1 MTGRGDVIK
10 SRGAVAMKPA
20 KEGTLSVVASRVA
33 ARLPAR
39 GYLVVATL
47 AVWVLGWALLR
58 GRDTLALGGA
68 ELTPLHGG
76 LNTGMD
82 AIDDSRNSNPFFLYF
97 INYIRLFIDEAVR
110 FVQALISQPS
120 FDRPVPV
127 LGWLGVTG
135 LATAVALL
143 YGNRKVALLT
153 AAGFLSFGVLG
164 LWQESMDTLALTLTA
179 VVLSLAV
186 GIPLGVWAGLSDRF
200 NRLVTPVLD
209 FMQTMPTFVYLAPL
223 TLFFLIGPASATI
236 ATMIYAIPPAI
247 RITSL
252 GIRQV
257 SPETLEAGASLGA
270 TPAQALRLVRLPMA
284 KQTIIVGV
292 NQTIMAALSMATIAA
307 LIDAPGLGQTVLKAL
322 QTLDVGTA
330 FNAGLAIVIMA
341 VVLDRVTSAA
351 SRRVEVARRAGRLR
365 TVRGRRVEVAGVL
378 GIAAVLGYLS
388 YTYIWAAEFPADAN
402 LGSYVRRAADAASM
416 WVQDSLVTYT
426 NALKNLLTNG
436 LLNPFEKLLTG
447 SPWWLVAAVAVA
459 VVLLVGSVRAALV
472 TTTGLLLLVLL
483 GLWQDG
489 MVTLASTLVATV
501 LVMLL
506 GVVVGVWMGRS
517 DRVDTLL
524 RPVLDAGQTMP
535 AFVYL
540 VPILGLFGPTRF
552 TAIIAAVVFA
562 APVAI
567 KLVAEGIR
575 GVSATTVEAATS
587 AGASTWQLISKVQ
600 LPMARAAVTLATS
613 QGLIYVLSMVVVGGL
628 VGAGALGYD
637 VVAGFSQHQLRGKGL
652 AAGLAIVV
660 LGIVLDRVT
669 RAATERADAAAHG
682 GLHQR

>member
-1 MTGRGDVIK
+1 MT
-10 SRGAVAMKPA
+10 A
-20 KEGTLSVVASRVA
+20 ASATTSFA

-39 GYLVVATL
+39 RYLVALVIAFW
-47 AVWVLGWALLR
+47 AAGWVLLR

-68 ELTPLHGG
+68 ELTPLHSW
-76 LNTGMD
+76 LNAAMD
-82 AIDDSRNSNPFFLYF
+82 AIDDSRNSNPIFLYF
-97 INYIRLFIDEAVR
+97 INYIRLFLDEAVT
-110 FVQALISQPS
+110 FVQALISQPAM
-120 FDRPVPV
+120 DRPLPV
-127 LGWLGVTG
+127 LGWLGVVG
-135 LATAVALL
+135 LATAIALL
-143 YGNRKVALLT
+143 YGNVRVALLT

-179 VVLSLAV
+179 VALSLAV
-186 GIPLGVWAGLSDRF
+186 GVPLGVWAGLSDRF
-200 NRLVTPVLD
+200 HRLVTPVLD

-223 TLFFLIGPASATI
+223 TLFFLIGPASATV

-247 RITSL
+247 RITAH

-257 SPETLEAGASLGA
+257 SPDTLEAGASLGA
-270 TPAQALRLVRLPMA
+270 TSAQALRHVRLPMA
-284 KQTIIVGV
+284 RQTIIVGV

-351 SRRVEVARRAGRLR
+351 SRRVEAARRAGRLR
-365 TVRGRRVEVAGVL
+365 TVRGRRLEVAGVL
-378 GIAAVLGYLS
+378 GVAAVLGYLS
-388 YTYIWAAEFPADAN
+388 YTYVWAAEFPIEAN
-402 LGSYVRRAADAASM
+402 LGSYVRRAADAVSLWA
-416 WVQDSLVTYT
+416 QDNLVAYT
-426 NALKNLLTNG
+426 DIVKNLLTNG
-436 LLNPFEKLLTG
+436 LLNPFQTVLAG
-447 SPWWLVAAVAVA
+447 SPWWLVTAVAVA
-459 VVLLVGSVRAALV
+459 VALLVGSARAALV
-472 TTTGLLLLVLL
+472 TAVGLLLVVVL
-483 GLWQDG
+483 GLWQDS

-506 GVVVGVWMGRS
+506 GMVAGVWMGRS
-517 DRVDTLL
+517 DRADMVL

-600 LPMARAAVTLATS
+600 LPMARSAVTLAAS

-652 AAGLAIVV
+652 AAGIAIVV
-660 LGIVLDRVT
+660 LGIVLDRVM
-669 RAATERADAAAHG
+669 RAATQRADQAAHG
-682 GLHQR
+682 GSHQH

>member
-1 MTGRGDVIK
+1 MAPVTAAVTAVTTRLRGRRLLIV
-10 SRGAVAMKPA
+10 AV
-20 KEGTLSVVASRVA
+20 
-33 ARLPAR
+33 
-39 GYLVVATL
+39 L
-47 AVWVLGWALLR
+47 AVWVLGWALLN

-68 ELTPLHGG
+68 ELTPLH
-76 LNTGMD
+76 TSFSEGMD
-82 AIDDSRNSNPFFLYF
+82 AIDDGRNSNPFFLYF
-97 INYIRLFIDEAVR
+97 INYIRLFLDEAVT

-120 FDRPVPV
+120 FGRPVPV
-127 LGWLGVTG
+127 LGWLGVTAV
-135 LATAVALL
+135 ATAVTYLYANRKAALL
-143 YGNRKVALLT
+143 A
-153 AAGFLSFGVLG
+153 AAGLISFGLLG

-186 GIPLGVWAGLSDRF
+186 GIPLGVLAGMSDRF
-200 NRLVTPVLD
+200 HRLVTPVLD

-223 TLFFLIGPASATI
+223 TLFFLIGPASATV

-247 RITSL
+247 RITAH

-257 SPETLEAGASLGA
+257 SPDTLEAGASLGA
-270 TPAQALRLVRLPMA
+270 TTAQSLRHVRLPMA

-307 LIDAPGLGQTVLKAL
+307 LIDAPGLGKTVLKAL

-351 SRRVEVARRAGRLR
+351 SRRVEAERRAGRLL
-365 TVRGRRVEVAGVL
+365 TPGRRRLQVAVVL
-378 GIAAVLGYLS
+378 GVTAVLGYLS
-388 YTYIWAAEFPADAN
+388 YTYVWAAEFPAQAN
-402 LGSYVRRAADAASM
+402 IGPIVRRAADAATV
-416 WVQDSLVTYT
+416 WVQDSLVGFT
-426 NALKNLLTNG
+426 NAIKNLLTNG
-436 LLNPFEKLLTG
+436 LLNPFESLLTG
-447 SPWWLVAAVAVA
+447 SPWWLVFAMAVAVA
-459 VVLLVGSVRAALV
+459 LLVGNARAALATAV
-472 TTTGLLLLVLL
+472 GLALLVLL
-483 GLWQDG
+483 GLWQDS
-489 MVTLASTLVATV
+489 MVTLASTLVATI
-501 LVMLL
+501 LVMVL

-517 DRVDTLL
+517 DRADTVL

-575 GVSATTVEAATS
+575 RVSPTTVEAATS

-600 LPMARAAVTLATS
+600 LPMARSGVTLAAS

-660 LGIVLDRVT
+660 LGIVLDRVM
-669 RAATERADAAAHG
+669 RAATQRADAAAHG
-682 GLHQR
+682 GQPHK

>member
-1 MTGRGDVIK
+1 MTTV
-10 SRGAVAMKPA
+10 AV
-20 KEGTLSVVASRVA
+20 VA

-39 GYLVVATL
+39 RYLLL
-47 AVWVLGWALLR
+47 AVLALWVLGWAVFE
-58 GRDTLALGGA
+58 GRDTLGLGGA
-68 ELTPLHGG
+68 ELTPLHTS
-76 LNTGMD
+76 LNEGMD

-97 INYIRLFIDEAVR
+97 INYVRLFLDEAVT

-120 FDRPVPV
+120 FGRPLPV
-127 LGWLGVTG
+127 LGWLGVVA
-135 LATAVALL
+135 LATAIAWLW
-143 YGNRKVALLT
+143 GNGKVALLT
-153 AAGFLSFGVLG
+153 AAGLISFGVLG

-186 GIPLGVWAGLSDRF
+186 GIPLGVWAGLNDRF

-223 TLFFLIGPASATI
+223 TLFFLIGPASATV

-247 RITSL
+247 RITSH

-257 SPETLEAGASLGA
+257 SHDTLEAGASLGA
-270 TPAQALRLVRLPMA
+270 TGVQSLRHVRLPMA

-307 LIDAPGLGQTVLKAL
+307 LIDAPGLGKTVLKAL

-351 SRRVEVARRAGRLR
+351 SRRVEADRRAGRLR
-365 TVRGRRVEVAGVL
+365 GTRRRRLELAGAFGVV
-378 GIAAVLGYLS
+378 AVLGYLS
-388 YTYIWAAEFPADAN
+388 YTYVWAADFPIQAN
-402 LGSYVRRAADAASM
+402 LGSYVRQAADAGSL
-416 WVQDSLVTYT
+416 WVQDNLAAYT
-426 NALKNLLTNG
+426 DALKNVLTNT
-436 LLNPFEKLLTG
+436 LLNPFEKLLTA
-447 SPWWLVAAVAVA
+447 SPWWLVLAVAVA
-459 VVLLVGSVRAALV
+459 VALLVGSVRAALV
-472 TTTGLLLLVLL
+472 TAAGLLVLVLL
-483 GLWQDG
+483 GLWQDS
-489 MVTLASTLVATV
+489 MVTLASTLVATI
-501 LVMLL
+501 LVMVL
-506 GVVVGVWMGRS
+506 GVVLGVWMGRS
-517 DRVDTLL
+517 DRVDTVL

-562 APVAI
+562 APIAI

-575 GVSATTVEAATS
+575 RVSPTTVEAAIS
-587 AGASTWQLISKVQ
+587 AGTGTWQLISKVQ
-600 LPMARAAVTLATS
+600 LPMARSGVTLAAS

-660 LGIVLDRVT
+660 LGIVLDRVM
-669 RAATERADAAAHG
+669 RAATQRADVAAHG
-682 GLHQR
+682 GVTHK

>member
-1 MTGRGDVIK
+1 MAPVTGTVTAAVSALATRLRGRWLI
-10 SRGAVAMKPA
+10 
-20 KEGTLSVVASRVA
+20 
-33 ARLPAR
+33 
-39 GYLVVATL
+39 L
-47 AVWVLGWALLR
+47 AVLAAWVLGWALLN
-58 GRDTLALGGA
+58 GRDTLELGGA
-68 ELTPLHGG
+68 ELTPLHGS
-76 LNTGMD
+76 LNQGMD
-82 AIDDSRNSNPFFLYF
+82 AIDDGRNSNPFFLYF
-97 INYIRLFIDEAVR
+97 INYIRLFLDEAVT

-120 FDRPVPV
+120 FGRPVPV

-135 LATAVALL
+135 LATAIALL
-143 YGNRKVALLT
+143 YGNRKAALLT
-153 AAGFLSFGVLG
+153 AAGLVSFGLLG

-186 GIPLGVWAGLSDRF
+186 GIPLGIWAGLSDRF
-200 NRLVTPVLD
+200 HRLVTPVLD

-223 TLFFLIGPASATI
+223 TLFFLIGPASATV

-247 RITSL
+247 RITAH

-257 SPETLEAGASLGA
+257 SPDTLEAGASLGA
-270 TPAQALRLVRLPMA
+270 TTAQSLRHVRLPMA

-307 LIDAPGLGQTVLKAL
+307 LIDAPGLGKTVLKAL

-351 SRRVEVARRAGRLR
+351 SRRVEAERRAGRLL
-365 TVRGRRVEVAGVL
+365 TPGKRRLQVTAVL
-378 GIAAVLGYLS
+378 GVAAMLGYLS
-388 YTYIWAAEFPADAN
+388 YTYVWAAEFPVQAN
-402 LGSYVRRAADAASM
+402 IGPIVRRAADAASV
-416 WVQDSLVTYT
+416 WVQDSLVGVTD
-426 NALKNLLTNG
+426 AVKNLLTNG
-436 LLNPFEKLLTG
+436 LLNPFEALLTG
-447 SPWWLVAAVAVA
+447 SPWWLVFAVAVA
-459 VVLLVGSVRAALV
+459 VTLLVGNVRAALV
-472 TTTGLLLLVLL
+472 TTIGLALLVLL
-483 GLWQDG
+483 GLWQDS
-489 MVTLASTLVATV
+489 MVTLASTLVATI
-501 LVMLL
+501 LVMAL
-506 GVVVGVWMGRS
+506 GVVLGVWMGRS
-517 DRVDTLL
+517 DRADTVL

-575 GVSATTVEAATS
+575 RVSPTTVEAATS

-600 LPMARAAVTLATS
+600 LPMARSGVTLAAS

-660 LGIVLDRVT
+660 LGIVLDRVM

-682 GLHQR
+682 GQPHK

>member
-1 MTGRGDVIK
+1 MAPVTAAVTAVATRLRGRGLLIV
-10 SRGAVAMKPA
+10 AV
-20 KEGTLSVVASRVA
+20 
-33 ARLPAR
+33 
-39 GYLVVATL
+39 L
-47 AVWVLGWALLR
+47 AVWVLGWALLN

-68 ELTPLHGG
+68 ELTPLH
-76 LNTGMD
+76 TSFSEGMD

-97 INYIRLFIDEAVR
+97 INYIRLFLDEAVT

-120 FDRPVPV
+120 FGRPVPV
-127 LGWLGVTG
+127 LGWLGVTAV
-135 LATAVALL
+135 ATAVTYLYANRKAALL
-143 YGNRKVALLT
+143 A
-153 AAGFLSFGVLG
+153 AAGLISFGLLG

-186 GIPLGVWAGLSDRF
+186 GIPLGVLAGMSDRF
-200 NRLVTPVLD
+200 HRLVTPVLD

-223 TLFFLIGPASATI
+223 TLFFLIGPASATV

-247 RITSL
+247 RITAH

-257 SPETLEAGASLGA
+257 SPDTLEAGASLGA
-270 TPAQALRLVRLPMA
+270 TTAQSLRHVRLPMA

-307 LIDAPGLGQTVLKAL
+307 LIDAPGLGKTVLKAL

-351 SRRVEVARRAGRLR
+351 SRRVEAERRAGRLL
-365 TVRGRRVEVAGVL
+365 TPGRRRLQVAGVL
-378 GIAAVLGYLS
+378 GVTAVLGYLS
-388 YTYIWAAEFPADAN
+388 YTYVWAAEFPAQAN
-402 LGSYVRRAADAASM
+402 LGPIVRRAADAASV
-416 WVQDSLVTYT
+416 WVQDSLVGFT
-426 NALKNLLTNG
+426 NAIKNLLTNG
-436 LLNPFEKLLTG
+436 LLNPFESLLTG
-447 SPWWLVAAVAVA
+447 SPWWLVFAVAVA
-459 VVLLVGSVRAALV
+459 VALLVGNARAALATAV
-472 TTTGLLLLVLL
+472 GLALLVLL
-483 GLWQDG
+483 GLWQDS
-489 MVTLASTLVATV
+489 MVTLASTLVATI
-501 LVMLL
+501 LVMML

-517 DRVDTLL
+517 DRADTVL

-575 GVSATTVEAATS
+575 RVSPTTVEAATS
-587 AGASTWQLISKVQ
+587 VGANAWQLISKVQ
-600 LPMARAAVTLATS
+600 LPMARSGVTLAAS

-660 LGIVLDRVT
+660 LGIVLDRVM
-669 RAATERADAAAHG
+669 RAATQRADAAAHG
-682 GLHQR
+682 GQPHQ

>member
-1 MTGRGDVIK
+1 MT
-10 SRGAVAMKPA
+10 AVSATTA
-20 KEGTLSVVASRVA
+20 VA

-39 GYLVVATL
+39 RYLVALVL
-47 AVWVLGWALLR
+47 AVWAAGWALLR
-58 GRDTLALGGA
+58 GHDTLALGGA
-68 ELTPLHGG
+68 ELTPLHGA
-76 LNTGMD
+76 LSEAMD
-82 AIDDSRNSNPFFLYF
+82 AIDDSRNTNPLFLYF
-97 INYIRLFIDEAVR
+97 INYIRLFLDEAVTA
-110 FVQALISQPS
+110 VQALISQPS
-120 FDRPVPV
+120 MGRPVPL

-153 AAGFLSFGVLG
+153 VAGFLSFGALG

-179 VVLSLAV
+179 VALSLAV

-200 NRLVTPVLD
+200 HRLVTPVLD

-223 TLFFLIGPASATI
+223 TLFFLIGPASATV

-247 RITSL
+247 RITAH

-257 SPETLEAGASLGA
+257 SPDTLEAGASLGA
-270 TPAQALRLVRLPMA
+270 TPAQALRHVRLPMA

-351 SRRVEVARRAGRLR
+351 SRRVEAERRAGRMR
-365 TVRGRRVEVAGVL
+365 TTRGRRLEVAGVL
-378 GIAAVLGYLS
+378 GVAGVLAYLS
-388 YTYIWAAEFPADAN
+388 YTYVWAAEFPIGAN
-402 LGSYVRRAADAASM
+402 VGPYVRRAADAASQ
-416 WVQDSLVTYT
+416 WVQDSLVVYT
-426 NALKNLLTNG
+426 DAVKNLLTNQ
-436 LLNPFEKLLTG
+436 LLNRLEALLTG
-447 SPWWLVAAVAVA
+447 SPWWLVTVVAVA
-459 VVLLVGSVRAALV
+459 LVLLVGSVRAALV
-472 TTTGLLLLVLL
+472 TGAGLLLLVLL
-483 GLWQDG
+483 GLWQDS
-489 MVTLASTLVATV
+489 MVTLASTIVATV

-506 GVVVGVWMGRS
+506 GVVAGVWIGRS
-517 DRVDTLL
+517 DRADTVL

-540 VPILGLFGPTRF
+540 VPILGLFGATRF

-575 GVSATTVEAATS
+575 GVSPTTVEAATS

-600 LPMARAAVTLATS
+600 LPMARSAVTLAAS

-660 LGIVLDRVT
+660 LGIVLDRVM
-669 RAATERADAAAHG
+669 RAATQRADVAAHG
-682 GLHQR
+682 GPHHK

>member
-1 MTGRGDVIK
+1 VTAAVT
-10 SRGAVAMKPA
+10 AVATRLR
-20 KEGTLSVVASRVA
+20 GRRLLIVAV
-33 ARLPAR
+33 
-39 GYLVVATL
+39 L
-47 AVWVLGWALLR
+47 AVWVLGWALLN

-68 ELTPLHGG
+68 ELTPLH
-76 LNTGMD
+76 TSFSEGMD

-97 INYIRLFIDEAVR
+97 INYIRLFLDEAVT
-110 FVQALISQPS
+110 FVQAMISQPS
-120 FDRPVPV
+120 FGRPVPV
-127 LGWLGVTG
+127 LGWLGVTA
-135 LATAVALL
+135 LATAVAFL
-143 YGNRKVALLT
+143 YGNRKAALLA
-153 AAGFLSFGVLG
+153 AAGLISFGLLG

-186 GIPLGVWAGLSDRF
+186 GIPLGVLAGMSDRF
-200 NRLVTPVLD
+200 HRLVTPVLD

-223 TLFFLIGPASATI
+223 TLFFLIGPASATV

-247 RITSL
+247 RITAH

-257 SPETLEAGASLGA
+257 SPDTLEAGASLGA
-270 TPAQALRLVRLPMA
+270 TTAQSLRHVRLPMA

-307 LIDAPGLGQTVLKAL
+307 LIDAPGLGKTVLKAL

-351 SRRVEVARRAGRLR
+351 SRRVEAP
-365 TVRGRRVEVAGVL
+365 GRRRLQVAGVL
-378 GIAAVLGYLS
+378 GVTAVLGYLS
-388 YTYIWAAEFPADAN
+388 YTYVWAAEFPAQAN
-402 LGSYVRRAADAASM
+402 LGPIVRRAADAASV
-416 WVQDSLVTYT
+416 WVQDSLVGFT
-426 NALKNLLTNG
+426 NAIKNLLTNG
-436 LLNPFEKLLTG
+436 LLNPFESLLTG
-447 SPWWLVAAVAVA
+447 SPWWLVFAVAVA
-459 VVLLVGSVRAALV
+459 VALLVGNARAALATAV
-472 TTTGLLLLVLL
+472 GLALLVLL
-483 GLWQDG
+483 GLWQDS
-489 MVTLASTLVATV
+489 MVTLASTLVATI
-501 LVMLL
+501 LVMVL

-517 DRVDTLL
+517 DRADTVL

-575 GVSATTVEAATS
+575 RVSPTTVEAATS
-587 AGASTWQLISKVQ
+587 VGANAWQLISKVQ
-600 LPMARAAVTLATS
+600 LPMARSGVTLAAS

-660 LGIVLDRVT
+660 LGIVLDRVM
-669 RAATERADAAAHG
+669 RAATQRADAAAHG
-682 GLHQR
+682 GQPHH